1 MCYSGFQGLGK
12 GNGEFAHD
20 CIPCDC
26 ILKLYYACL
35 ERGGVRKKNRMRGQ
49 FLLYWMNYKV
59 TFIGH
64 IL

>member
-35 ERGGVRKKNRMRGQ
+35 ERGGLGKK
-49 FLLYWMNYKV
+49 
-59 TFIGH
+59 TE
-64 IL
+64 